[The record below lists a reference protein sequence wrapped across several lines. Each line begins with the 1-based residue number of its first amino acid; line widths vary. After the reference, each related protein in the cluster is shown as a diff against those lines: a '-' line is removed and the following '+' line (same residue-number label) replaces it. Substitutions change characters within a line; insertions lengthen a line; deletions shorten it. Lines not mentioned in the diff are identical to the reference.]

1 MNCYSIY
8 GQLDK
13 RQTGNSGAMED
24 GRNTE
29 DVTVILLRMTLSRIS
44 DGKVMLHVVIPYFGR
59 STGKERTLQ
68 MWFPNDECRPIGS
81 LYGLRVLLAKRAE
94 HIV

>member
-13 RQTGNSGAMED
+13 RQTGNSGATED
-24 GRNTE
+24 GGDTE

-44 DGKVMLHVVIPYFGR
+44 KGTAMLHVVIPYFGR
-59 STGKERTLQ
+59 STGKERMLQ
-68 MWFPNDECRPIGS
+68 TWFPNDECKPFGS
-81 LYGLRVLLAKRAE
+81 LYGLRGLLATRAE